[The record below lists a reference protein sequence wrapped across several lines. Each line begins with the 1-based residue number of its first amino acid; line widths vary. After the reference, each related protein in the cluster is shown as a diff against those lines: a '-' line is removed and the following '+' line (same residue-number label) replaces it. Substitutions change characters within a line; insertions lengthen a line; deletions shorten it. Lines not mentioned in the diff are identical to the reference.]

1 MTLNKTLDVLV
12 IGAGQSALATAY
24 FLRRAQLDYVVLD
37 EQPQPGG
44 AWLHAWDSLRLFSPT
59 TWSSIAGWQMPTA
72 ADDYPHR
79 DAVIDYLRRYEQR
92 YQFPI
97 LRPVHVDSVIREGD
111 CLRVRAGT
119 DSWLTRAVVSATGT
133 WSRPYIPQYPGA
145 EDFTGQQLHS
155 SRYRS
160 PKPFA
165 GKKVMIVGGG
175 NSAAQILAEV
185 SQYSDTLWITPQP
198 PSFLPDHF
206 DGRVLFHRATAAWKA
221 EQAGRKRE
229 ASAGGLGDI
238 VMVEP
243 VVEARERGVLAAQ
256 RPFQRFN
263 RYGIAWADGRQASV
277 EAVIWCTGFRPAL
290 DHLAELDIIEADGKV
305 QVEGNRSV
313 KQPNLWLVGYG
324 NWTGTASAT
333 LIGVTRSA
341 RAAVSEIQTLLS
353 QTTDCQ

>member
-1 MTLNKTLDVLV
+1 MTHNKTLDVLV
-12 IGAGQSALATAY
+12 IGGGQSALATAY
-24 FLRRAQLDYVVLD
+24 FLRRARLDYVLLD
-37 EQPQPGG
+37 DQPRPGG
-44 AWLHAWDSLRLFSPT
+44 AWQHAWDSLRLFSPA
-59 TWSSIAGWQMPTA
+59 TWSSIAGWQMPQT
-72 ADDYPHR
+72 ADDYPPR

-97 LRPVHVDSVIREGD
+97 LRPVHVDSVTREGD
-111 CLRVRAGT
+111 CLRVQAGA

-133 WSRPYIPQYPGA
+133 WSKPFIPQYPGA
-145 EDFTGQQLHS
+145 ADFAGQQLHS
-155 SRYRS
+155 SCYRS

-165 GKKVMIVGGG
+165 GKKVMIVGAG

-185 SQYSDTLWITPQP
+185 SQYSDTLWIALEP

-221 EQAGRKRE
+221 QQAGRIIE
-229 ASAGGLGDI
+229 EPPGGLGDI

-243 VVEARERGVLAAQ
+243 VIEARERGVLASQ
-256 RPFQRFN
+256 RPFQRFT
-263 RYGIAWADGRQASV
+263 RHGIVWEDGRRASV

-290 DHLAELDIIEADGKV
+290 DHLAKLDIVEADGKV

-324 NWTGTASAT
+324 DWTGTASAT
-333 LIGVTRSA
+333 LIGVIRSA
-341 RAAVSEIQTLLS
+341 RSAVSEIQAFIS
-353 QTTDCQ
+353 QTTDCP